1 MLKRILNLLLALG
14 IVAVAVAGAYLLFA
28 SRPQAAQAPLEER
41 AMPVRVLRA
50 NPQTHAITI
59 RAMGEVKPAAEVLL
73 QPEVSGKVLELSP
86 NLMPGGQVSADELLV
101 KVDKRDYATM
111 LAAQE
116 AALEQARVRREEEQ
130 SLKKVAE
137 HEWQGVDVSDEAR
150 RLALREPHLRSI
162 TAQVESA
169 QSQLKK
175 ARRDLKKTNITAPFE
190 GIVLEE
196 YVDPGQIVA
205 PGVTVARIAGTKQ
218 FWVQVS
224 VPVAELDRLVVPGMS
239 TDAPT
244 GSAAH
249 VVMEPAPGVRVEREA
264 YVGRLLGSVDARGRM
279 AQLLLVV
286 EDPLQLTRPIAERS
300 LPLLMGSYVEVEI
313 EGQPIAD
320 AVAIPIEALK
330 DGNRVWVVEDGVL
343 RLRDVEVAW
352 RETEHVLVRSGLAKD
367 DLIVV
372 SPIPTATEGM
382 PATIEAEVEGK
393 EGSGPIASASD

>member
-1 MLKRILNLLLALG
+1 
-14 IVAVAVAGAYLLFA
+14 
-28 SRPQAAQAPLEER
+28 
-41 AMPVRVLRA
+41 MPVRVLRA